1 VGPSTGLNDLG
12 GQRLATLPIR
22 GRAGELKVIG
32 ALVTAVGQGRGGVL
46 VVEGPPG
53 IGKSRL
59 LTELMAQADKGGVR
73 TLFGEA
79 FEYQQTVPFFSLF
92 MATLRA
98 DPSVGDADALRR
110 LGGSEDLRYWVVHDL
125 ADAIHAAAAETP
137 LAIVLEDIHWAD
149 NGTLLALRSLATARP
164 DVAVLWVLTA
174 RTGAG
179 GPAVQETLSV
189 LQHADAAFVRVAA
202 MSPRAVAEM
211 VQDVVRA
218 NADESLL
225 NLAAKAHGNPFL
237 VRELVGGLG
246 EEGRLNVSGG
256 RAVAT
261 GHALPRRLGTS
272 MQQRLDHLSNGA
284 GDVVRVAAV
293 LPDRFSAGL
302 LAAMLERQPSSL
314 MSAVDEAVRADLLV
328 EDGEQLRFRHDLL
341 REATRQ
347 SLPQSLR
354 RAMERQS
361 ASIMLSMGA
370 APAEVATQLVRSAE
384 PGDREAI
391 NALRQAAQSVGHSD
405 AGAAADLSKRAL
417 ELLAADDA
425 DHGLLVAETVELLNR
440 ASRYEEAEE
449 LAVAE
454 LSEAASPQEE
464 AEIRLRLPT
473 LNKHSTQRRVEEN
486 RRALQLGDINEITRA
501 RHLGWLAYNLV
512 FHDQRGQRRA
522 AANEAA
528 VAAASTGDLEARIVA
543 DVTLALL
550 DCGDGYAGRSVR
562 RLEELCALARTS
574 DATAAHDLAAMHYPI
589 LLAAVGRLDDA
600 AAQVADGTEQARR
613 AGNAMAR
620 DIWAALDG
628 LVHLAAGRLSAAR
641 AATESLPPPQ
651 RPGTTEP
658 DMIRIVIL
666 GEVAARTD
674 DRKLLQQMVNDAR
687 DAYSTGESVVDRGA
701 AYVLALAAW
710 QRDDIHDATRWLGDI
725 TLFGS
730 PIWPQVL
737 DQVILSARV
746 ASAAGDAG
754 LRVRVL
760 QAIDLLEREHPAIP
774 LFTGV
779 AGYARGILERD
790 AQALL
795 AAADVLH
802 SSSRPLLYAAAAEDA
817 GGELARTDHR
827 DTAVDQLNAAFDTY
841 LHHEALA
848 DARRVGRELRR
859 LGVERRIVSQ
869 SRAKTGWDSLTDSE
883 LTVVNLIAQGVT
895 NRSVATQLHLSPH
908 TVRAHLR
915 NAFAKL
921 GVSSRIELSQL
932 VRGTDH
938 HAD

>member
-12 GQRLATLPIR
+12 GQRLATPPIR
-22 GRAGELKVIG
+22 GRAGELRVIG
-32 ALVTAVGQGRGGVL
+32 ALVTALGQGRGGVL
-46 VVEGPPG
+46 IIEGPPG

-59 LTELMAQADKGGVR
+59 LTEVLALADKGGVR

-98 DPSVGDADALRR
+98 DPAVGDVEALRR
-110 LGGSEDLRYWVVHDL
+110 LGGSADLRYWVVHDL
-125 ADAIHAAAAETP
+125 ADAIHGAAVQTP
-137 LAIVLEDIHWAD
+137 LVIVLEDIHWAD
-149 NGTLLALRSLATARP
+149 NGTLLALRSLAVRP
-164 DVAVLWVLTA
+164 DVAVLWVVTA

-179 GPAVQETLSV
+179 GAAVQETLSV
-189 LQHADAAFVRVAA
+189 LQRTYATFLRLAAIT
-202 MSPRAVAEM
+202 PDAVADM
-211 VQDVVRA
+211 VQDAVRA
-218 NADESLL
+218 RADASLL
-225 NLAAKAHGNPFL
+225 SLAAKAHGNPFL
-237 VRELVGGLG
+237 VNELVGGLG
-246 EEGRLNVSGG
+246 EEGRLNFSGG
-256 RAVAT
+256 HAVAT
-261 GHALPRRLGTS
+261 GDGLPRRLGVG
-272 MQQRLDHLSNGA
+272 MQQRLDLLSDGA
-284 GDVVRVAAV
+284 AEVVRVAAV

-302 LAAMLERQPSSL
+302 LAAMLDRQPATL
-314 MSAVDEAVRADLLV
+314 MSALEEAVRADLLV
-328 EDGEQLRFRHDLL
+328 DDGERLRFRHDLL

-361 ASIMLSMGA
+361 ASVMLGTGA
-370 APAEVATQLVRSAE
+370 APAEVATQLARSAE
-384 PGDREAI
+384 RGDREAI
-391 NALRQAAQSVGHSD
+391 DALRQAAQSVGRAD
-405 AGAAADLSKRAL
+405 ASAAADLSKRAL

-425 DHGLLVAETVELLNR
+425 EHGSLVAETVGLLNR
-440 ASRYEEAEE
+440 ASRYGEAEE
-449 LAVAE
+449 LAVAG
-454 LSEAASPQEE
+454 LSEVASPQEE

-486 RRALQLGDINEITRA
+486 RRALQLGDISEVTRA
-501 RHLGWLAYNLV
+501 RHLGWLAYNLAYEN
-512 FHDQRGQRRA
+512 QGEQRRA

-528 VAAASTGDLEARIVA
+528 VAAASSGDLEARIVA

-550 DCGDGYAGRSVR
+550 DCGEGYAGRSVR

-574 DATAAHDLAAMHYPI
+574 DAAAAHDLAAMHYPI
-589 LLAAVGRLDDA
+589 LLAVVGRLDDA
-600 AAQVADGTEQARR
+600 AARVADGTEQARR

-620 DIWAALDG
+620 DIWARLDG
-628 LVHLAAGRLSAAR
+628 LVYLAAGRLSAAR
-641 AATESLPPPQ
+641 AAAESLSPPQ

-674 DRKLLQQMVNDAR
+674 DRNLLQQMVNDAR
-687 DAYSTGESVVDRGA
+687 DAYSTGESVVDRVA
-701 AYVLALAAW
+701 AHVLALTAW
-710 QRDDIHDATRWLGDI
+710 QRDDIHDATRWLGGS

-730 PIWPQVL
+730 PLWPQVL

-754 LRVRVL
+754 LRARVL

-817 GGELARTDHR
+817 GGELARTDHP

-895 NRSVATQLHLSPH
+895 NRSVATQLHLSPN
-908 TVRAHLR
+908 TVKTHIR

-921 GVSSRIELSQL
+921 GINSRAQL
-932 VRGTDH
+932 TQLMRKSD
-938 HAD
+938 